1 MTDTGRAPR
10 VLLLYYSF
18 SGQASGLM
26 HRLAG
31 GLTSVGVEVVME
43 RLHPEVPL
51 RFPIGSIPR
60 TFRLMFTSFIRCR
73 VEIAPLP
80 AICFAPYDLI
90 ILAGPTW
97 SYSPSGP
104 VLRLLDRDG
113 RQLFAGR
120 PVLPF
125 ISCRRYWRH
134 HFSYLKRRLTACGAM
149 VVNRLVFTHPSPEP
163 ALTLGVFL
171 KLAGRNPEKSRFLGK
186 WYHKYGHSQQQ
197 FQEAERVGVLLGE
210 ALRTGQNLADLPLPP
225 A

>member
-1 MTDTGRAPR
+1 MTDTGRAVR

-18 SGQASGLM
+18 SGQASGLV
-26 HRLAG
+26 HRLAN
-31 GLTSVGVEVVME
+31 GLTSAGVEVAME

-51 RFPIGSIPR
+51 RFPLGSIPR
-60 TFRLMFTSFIRCR
+60 TLRMMFTSFLRWR

-80 AICFAPYDLI
+80 AVCFDSHDLI

-120 PVLPF
+120 QVLPF
-125 ISCRRYWRH
+125 ISCRRYWRY
-134 HFSYLKRRLTACGAM
+134 HFFYLKHRLTACGAF
-149 VVNRLVFTHPSPEP
+149 VVNRIVFTHPSPEP
-163 ALTLGVFL
+163 VLTLGVFL
-171 KLAGRNPEKSRFLGK
+171 KIAGRNPEKSRLLGK

-197 FQEAERVGVLLGE
+197 LQEAERIGGLLGDS
-210 ALRTGQNLADLPLPP
+210 LRTGQDLAGLALPP

>member
-1 MTDTGRAPR
+1 

>member
-1 MTDTGRAPR
+1 MTDTGRAVR

-18 SGQASGLM
+18 SGQASGLV
-26 HRLAG
+26 HRLVG
-31 GLTSVGVEVVME
+31 GLASRGVEVVME

-60 TFRLMFTSFIRCR
+60 TFKMMFTSLFRYR

-80 AICFAPYDLI
+80 LVCFAPYDLI

-120 PVLPF
+120 RVLPF
-125 ISCRRYWRH
+125 ISCRRYWRN
-134 HFSYLKRRLTACGAM
+134 HFSYLKRRLIACGAI
-149 VVNRLVFTHPSPEP
+149 VANRVVFTHPSPEP
-163 ALTLGVFL
+163 VLTLGVFL

-197 FQEAERVGVLLGE
+197 LQEAELVGVRLGE
-210 ALRTGQNLADLPLPP
+210 ALRSSEDLAGLPLPP